1 MGVCVVNCDRR
12 KLSGIALRYDAVKD
26 KYLIMFRVSKIK
38 QWVSAER
45 VKVRLEDMN
54 KGEE

>member
-1 MGVCVVNCDRR
+1 MGVCVVNCDKR
-12 KLSGIALRYDAVKD
+12 KLSGIALRYDAIKD

-38 QWVSAER
+38 QWVSADR